1 MALSRSP
8 GILALYDRH
17 QLVLDPA
24 HQEAVLKIKRKA
36 FHSTPG
42 GRLEQAVP
50 ESRTLLDLAF
60 AHGESA
66 GVQTAQLM
74 KLLDQYGVAALRR
87 AIAEA
92 LERNTP
98 RASSVAFLLRRQ
110 PRSTP
115 LRLDLSHH
123 PQAQAL
129 DIRPHDL
136 ETYDELA
143 RTKETD
149 DDRAIICRLNSSRSA
164 CAPCPR
170 SWTTSLRESPN
181 PAAPLIKFS
190 NNSLKLETAERSR
203 RSLERRLRISGIK
216 RFKPMADFDWSWPA
230 KIERDIIERALT
242 LDFLGETRN
251 LILVGRN
258 GLGKTMIAQNIAHA
272 AVLAGHTVLFR
283 SAAALLEELHRQSPE
298 GRRRKLRGYANVGLL
313 CIDEV
318 GYLSFDDK
326 AADLLY
332 EVVNRRYERKPVIL
346 TTNRPFK
353 EWNEVFPN
361 ATCIV
366 TLLDRL
372 LHHADVTAIEGDSY
386 RMRESEQETAAR
398 RRKK

>member
-1 MALSRSP
+1 MNSPTPRTPTTMNNNLATQLKQIGLCALP
-8 GILALYDRH
+8 AP
-17 QLVLDPA
+17 LDDFIARVTKARCSA
-24 HQEAVLKIKRKA
+24 HQI
-36 FHSTPG
+36 
-42 GRLEQAVP
+42 LEEIA
-50 ESRTLLDLAF
+50 
-60 AHGESA
+60 
-66 GVQTAQLM
+66 
-74 KLLDQYGVAALRR
+74 K
-87 AIAEA
+87 AEA
-92 LERNTP
+92 T
-98 RASSVAFLLRRQ
+98 
-110 PRSTP
+110 
-115 LRLDLSHH
+115 
-123 PQAQAL
+123 
-129 DIRPHDL
+129 
-136 ETYDELA
+136 
-143 RTKETD
+143 
-149 DDRAIICRLNSSRSA
+149 
-164 CAPCPR
+164 
-170 SWTTSLRESPN
+170 
-181 PAAPLIKFS
+181 
-190 NNSLKLETAERSR
+190 ERSR

-216 RFKPMADFDWSWPA
+216 RFKPMADFDWSWPT

>member
-1 MALSRSP
+1 MNSPAPKTTTMTNNNLAAQLKQIGLCALP
-8 GILALYDRH
+8 T
-17 QLVLDPA
+17 QLDDFIARVTKARCSA
-24 HQEAVLKIKRKA
+24 HQI
-36 FHSTPG
+36 
-42 GRLEQAVP
+42 LE
-50 ESRTLLDLAF
+50 
-60 AHGESA
+60 
-66 GVQTAQLM
+66 
-74 KLLDQYGVAALRR
+74 
-87 AIAEA
+87 
-92 LERNTP
+92 
-98 RASSVAFLLRRQ
+98 
-110 PRSTP
+110 
-115 LRLDLSHH
+115 
-123 PQAQAL
+123 
-129 DIRPHDL
+129 
-136 ETYDELA
+136 ELA
-143 RTKETD
+143 KTEAT
-149 DDRAIICRLNSSRSA
+149 
-164 CAPCPR
+164 
-170 SWTTSLRESPN
+170 
-181 PAAPLIKFS
+181 
-190 NNSLKLETAERSR
+190 ERSR

-230 KIERDIIERALT
+230 KIERDIVERALT

-298 GRRRKLRGYANVGLL
+298 GRRCKLRMYANVGLL